1 MEKKRIK
8 RLNSL
13 LQEVLS
19 EVIRSDLKDPRV
31 HQLFAVTN
39 VDISND
45 LHHAKVFISVI
56 GSDKEKKDTIEA
68 LQAAAGFI
76 AMTASKK
83 VTMRYFPNLLFK
95 IDTSVE
101 EHMRI
106 DALLDKIKQ
115 EQESRH
121 PPRAIND
128 TQD

>member
-19 EVIRSDLKDPRV
+19 EVIRNDLKDPRV
-31 HQLFAVTN
+31 HKLFAVTQ
-39 VDISND
+39 VDVSND
-45 LHHAKVFISVI
+45 LHHAKVYISVI
-56 GSDKEKKDTIEA
+56 GTDKERKDTIEA
-68 LQAAAGFI
+68 LQSAAGFI
-76 AMTASKK
+76 AVTASKK

-106 DALLDKIKQ
+106 DALLDKIKH
-115 EQESRH
+115 EQESRN

>member
-19 EVIRSDLKDPRV
+19 EVIRNDVKDPRI
-31 HQLFAVTN
+31 HELFTVTQ

-56 GSDKEKKDTIEA
+56 GTDKQKKDTIEA
-68 LQAAAGFI
+68 LQIAAGFI
-76 AMTASKK
+76 AVTASKK
-83 VTMRYFPNLLFK
+83 VTMRYFPNLIFK
-95 IDTSVE
+95 IDTSVD

-106 DALLDKIKQ
+106 DSLLDKVKE
-115 EQESRH
+115 EQQSRK
-121 PPRAIND
+121 PPRAVND
-128 TQD
+128 SED

>member
-31 HQLFAVTN
+31 HKLFTVTQ

-45 LHHAKVFISVI
+45 LHHAKVYISVI
-56 GSDKEKKDTIEA
+56 GSDKERKDTIEA
-68 LQAAAGFI
+68 LQSAAGFI
-76 AMTASKK
+76 AVTASKK
-83 VTMRYFPNLLFK
+83 VTMRYFPNLQFK

-106 DALLDKIKQ
+106 DALLNKIKQ
-115 EQESRH
+115 EQESRN